1 MVIKWAKLAKQD
13 LISFYENT
21 SKTKRN
27 TKNYISSLVSYIE
40 NLIESPLLGKFL
52 FHVENLEIR
61 QLIFKQHRIIYYI
74 EKDKIYIIS
83 IIHTARNIEKYIQYL
98 KENKFK

>member
-13 LISFYENT
+13 LISFCENT

-27 TKNYISSLVSYIE
+27 TKNYISLLVSYIE

-52 FHVENLEIR
+52 FHVEPPKYYYFLSVTFR
-61 QLIFKQHRIIYYI
+61 AQLHAV
-74 EKDKIYIIS
+74 IIS
-83 IIHTARNIEKYIQYL
+83 KKSRIFNRFHAKLLVPTIYN
-98 KENKFK
+98 F